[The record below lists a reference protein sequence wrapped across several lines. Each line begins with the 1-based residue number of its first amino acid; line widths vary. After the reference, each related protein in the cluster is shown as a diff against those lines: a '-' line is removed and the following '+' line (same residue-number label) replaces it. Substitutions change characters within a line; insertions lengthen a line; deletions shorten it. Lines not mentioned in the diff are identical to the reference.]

1 MPTKDEELGALI
13 LRHLID
19 LNGGKCTITEEEIV
33 AEKDETR
40 RDLLA
45 GLLMLHEQLELK
57 ERRRQEAMTELEQLN
72 VELERRVRAQA
83 DALLELSTPVIEVVD
98 DVLVLPV
105 IGTLDTK
112 RAQEI
117 MDNTLAAIEAE
128 KADVFIIDLTGL
140 TIVDTAVARHVID
153 TTVAA
158 KILGAEAIL
167 TGISPVNAQIL
178 ITLGVDL
185 TEITTCGTLK
195 AGLERALKIT
205 GRRIV
210 NVG

>member
-1 MPTKDEELGALI
+1 MATKDEELGALV

-19 LNGGKCTITEEEIV
+19 LNGGRCTITEEEIV
-33 AEKDETR
+33 AEEDETR

-45 GLLMLHEQLELK
+45 GLLMLHEQLELQ
-57 ERRRQEAMTELEQLN
+57 ERRRQETMEELEQLN
-72 VELERRVRAQA
+72 VQLERRVKAQA
-83 DALLELSTPVIEVVD
+83 EALLELSTPVIEVVE

-105 IGTLDTK
+105 IGTLDTR

-117 MDNTLAAIEAE
+117 MDSTLAAIERE

-140 TIVDTAVARHVID
+140 TIVDTAVARHIID

-167 TGISPVNAQIL
+167 TGISPINAQIL

-185 TEITTCGTLK
+185 TDITTCGSLK
-195 AGLERALKIT
+195 DGLERALRHT

-210 NVG
+210 RAE